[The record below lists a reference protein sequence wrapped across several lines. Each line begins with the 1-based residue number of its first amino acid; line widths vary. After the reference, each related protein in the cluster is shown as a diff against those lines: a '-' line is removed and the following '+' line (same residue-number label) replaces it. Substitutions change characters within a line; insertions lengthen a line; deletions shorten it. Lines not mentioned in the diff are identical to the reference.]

1 MDSYGS
7 SPLSLTQS
15 WSQCRVEK
23 FLSGN
28 ASHSHSRK
36 PGMCVRSFGTE
47 GKSWNMVEV
56 LKKLVKFLP
65 QKDTCFESQ
74 CFFRACLEALEQVR
88 QMKR

>member
-1 MDSYGS
+1 MDSNGS

-15 WSQCRVEK
+15 WSQCKVEK

-36 PGMCVRSFGTE
+36 PGMCVSSFATE
-47 GKSWNMVEV
+47 VKSWNIVEV

-65 QKDTCFESQ
+65 QKYVNLSTKITVFM
-74 CFFRACLEALEQVR
+74 FMLVLRP
-88 QMKR
+88 